1 MKRLIVFG
9 DSMSYGVG
17 LEDCWPN
24 TSKPSRYCWPEL
36 AASALGR
43 KCINKSVPGA
53 SNKRIWFSIDR
64 FKFRSDDL
72 VLILWTYPDRTAI
85 LKNPF
90 NVINLLPSLVGK
102 SQSQVEELSRNY
114 YENLHAFYDSQIMTE
129 LYIRD
134 ATNKLEKLNLNFYQ
148 MIADPAH
155 KEFFNDISYIPL
167 YMKYYEC
174 NYNKALDGDHA
185 GYDGHLAFAKDLL
198 DYMGAESD
206 IEKPRFLSFF
216 EKIKRKCR

>member
-17 LEDCWPN
+17 LEDCWPDTRN
-24 TSKPSRYCWPEL
+24 PSRYCWPEL

-43 KCINKSVPGA
+43 KCINKSVPGS

-72 VLILWTYPDRTAI
+72 VLILWTYPDRTAVI
-85 LKNPF
+85 NNPF
-90 NVINLLPSLVGK
+90 KVTNLLPSLVGN
-102 SQSQVEELSRNY
+102 SQGQIEIMARSY
-114 YENLHAFYDSQIMTE
+114 YENLHTYYDADITTK

-134 ATNKLEKLNLNFYQ
+134 ATNNLKKLNLNFYQ
-148 MIADPAH
+148 MIAESSDKSLFDGITH
-155 KEFFNDISYIPL
+155 IPL
-167 YMKYYEC
+167 YMGDYER
-174 NYNKALDGDHA
+174 NYDKALDGDHA

-198 DYMGAESD
+198 DYMDAESD
-206 IEKPRFLSFF
+206 IEKPKPLSFF